1 MNALDEQVEAAYYP
15 LIMLTGSRTAQVTE
29 RTMRAGWVWS
39 IADHADHARVEY
51 AAGACPPFVF
61 GTIGT
66 KRNQPNP
73 RRALD
78 T

>member
-1 MNALDEQVEAAYYP
+1 
-15 LIMLTGSRTAQVTE
+15 MLTGSRKAQAAE
-29 RTMRAGWVWS
+29 RMPMRAGWVWS
-39 IADHADHARVEY
+39 IDHLDHARVEY
-51 AAGACPPFVF
+51 AAGACPSFVF

-78 T
+78 A